1 MKNILLLTD
10 FSDNSR
16 NAIEYALKFFRGFK
30 YNFFILNVHKVSK
43 YTTADLMSSSK
54 DETIYDSIVKNP
66 KAELNKMI
74 EEYKQRYSS
83 EDYLFKSI
91 CDYDVFV
98 SAVKQTVNLQGI
110 DLIIMGTNGATGA
123 MEVIFGSNTVSVIR
137 NIDCPVL
144 VIPQGFRFRELNKIL
159 FTTEFNETIYEKSL
173 KTLQRIIDKHQTE
186 LDILILNKEDIL
198 PDSLKSKKNR
208 LNSFF
213 KGYKLNYYT
222 ITNVPID
229 FAMNC
234 FEQIKKVD
242 LIAKIINKESFLKR
256 LVSGSKTDNI
266 TYESRVPLLIMHPK

>member
-1 MKNILLLTD
+1 LTD

-16 NAIEYALKFFRGFK
+16 NAIEYALIFFRGGK

-74 EEYKQRYSS
+74 KEYKQRYSC
-83 EDYLFKSI
+83 EDYSFKSI
-91 CDYDVFV
+91 CDYDAFV
-98 SAVKQTVNLQGI
+98 SAVSQVVNLHGI

-137 NIDCPVL
+137 NVDCPVL
-144 VIPQGFRFRELNKIL
+144 VIPQGFKFIEINKIL
-159 FTTEFNETIYEKSL
+159 FTTEFTEIFNEESL
-173 KTLQRIIDKHQTE
+173 NILKGIIEKHQTE
-186 LDILILNKEDIL
+186 LDVLILNKEDIS
-198 PDSLKSKKNR
+198 PDLIKNKKNKFDA
-208 LNSFF
+208 FF
-213 KGYKLNYYT
+213 EGYKLNYYT

-229 FAMNC
+229 MAMNC

-242 LIAKIINKESFLKR
+242 LSASVINKESFLKR
-256 LVSGSKTDNI
+256 LVTGSKTDNI
-266 TYESRVPLLIMHPK
+266 TYESRVPLLIMHP

>member
-16 NAIEYALKFFRGFK
+16 NAIEYALEFLKGNK

-43 YTTADLMSSSK
+43 YTTADLISSSK

-74 EEYKQRYSS
+74 EEYKQSYSC

-91 CDYDVFV
+91 CDYDTFV
-98 SAVKQTVNLQGI
+98 SAVKQTVNLQAI

-137 NIDCPVL
+137 NIDCQVL
-144 VIPQGFRFRELNKIL
+144 VIPQGFRFTEVSKIL
-159 FTTEFNETIYEKSL
+159 FTIEFNETINEDSL
-173 KTLQRIIDKHQTE
+173 KILLVLIEKYQTE

-198 PDSLKSKKNR
+198 PDSLKIKKNQ

-213 KGYKLNYYT
+213 EGIKLNFYT
-222 ITNVPID
+222 ITNVRID

-242 LIAKIINKESFLKR
+242 LIATIINKESFLKR

-266 TYESRVPLLIMHPK
+266 TYESRVPLLIMHSK